1 MKITVPKT
9 IFQEKILHASRFSL
23 TKLSS
28 SSFLHG
34 CLFRFEKN
42 WFEII
47 TTNLNDF
54 FYTKIPIE
62 KTEKYEC
69 VVDIKK
75 ISEFLSFISSDDL
88 TLEVK
93 DTVLLISSDK
103 TTGSFSLI
111 SADDFPKIPSIE
123 GQEYIL
129 QKDFFEKILPLVL
142 FATSSDDARPI
153 LTGVNFSVRDGQ
165 KYIAATDGFRLSLFT
180 KSEKK
185 PFPEI
190 TISSQ
195 VLSELMRIK
204 SKTKEIKMTCSEK
217 EKIVVFSQDDDII
230 FSRLIDG
237 DFPPYEKVIP
247 TEYVTKA
254 VVNREQFLRNI
265 KLSSVFA
272 RDFSHIILL
281 HLQKDGIL
289 IKPRT
294 KEDKGTIIH
303 QNAEIEGEEQKIAFN
318 YKFVLDFLNAA
329 KSDTIIF
336 EMVKSSAPSV
346 FRIPEEKD
354 FLHIIMPVRTDDE
367 EESGGE

>member
-1 MKITVPKT
+1 MKITISKT
-9 IFQEKILHASRFSL
+9 LFQEKINVASRFTLNKL
-23 TKLSS
+23 TS

-34 CLFRFEKN
+34 GLFRFHENKL
-42 WFEII
+42 EII

-54 FYTKIPIE
+54 FYTAIAIDEVK
-62 KTEKYEC
+62 KYEC

-75 ISEFLSFISSDDL
+75 VNEFLSFISFNIL
-88 TLEVK
+88 TLEIK
-93 DTVLLISSDK
+93 DTVLLISGDK
-103 TTGSFSLI
+103 TIGSFPIMS
-111 SADDFPKIPSIE
+111 SDDFPKIPNVE

-129 QKDFFEKILPLVL
+129 KKDFFDKILPLVL

-165 KYIAATDGFRLSLFT
+165 KYIAATDGFRLSLFIHE
-180 KSEKK
+180 EKK

-195 VLSELMRIK
+195 VLSELIRMK

-217 EKIVVFSQDDDII
+217 EKVVIFSHGEDVI
-230 FSRLIDG
+230 FSRIIDG

-247 TEYVTKA
+247 TEYTTKA
-254 VVNREQFLRNI
+254 VINKEEFLRNI

-281 HLQKDGIL
+281 HVQKDGIV
-289 IKPRT
+289 IRPRT
-294 KEDKGTIIH
+294 KEDNGTFIH
-303 QNAEIEGEEQKIAFN
+303 QSAEIEGVFDQKIAFN
-318 YKFVLDFLNAA
+318 YKFILDFLNAI
-329 KSDTIIF
+329 KSENIIF
-336 EMVKSSAPSV
+336 EITKSSAPSV
-346 FRIPEEKD
+346 FRIPNEKD

-367 EESGGE
+367 ESGRE